1 MGISS
6 ANFSNKMKKILSTL
20 VVIAV
25 VVVWCSFQA
34 YSDYSWSENVIGK
47 PWNATRYDKDGN
59 IIEKWMKGEM
69 ESI

>member
-1 MGISS
+1 
-6 ANFSNKMKKILSTL
+6 MKEKLQLLALGLL
-20 VVIAV
+20 VVG
-25 VVVWCSFQA
+25 WFCYQA